1 MPIVTAVNCWV
12 DEVDVPGEAAEMPRK
27 TWIFPLVQDQPPQ
40 PAKNKHMRQ
49 KWVVE
54 VGGMWQRIW
63 GGDFSRAAAFSRQVK
78 SPWHFPGGSGGK
90 ESVCNAGA
98 PGSIPGSERSP
109 LRREWLPTP
118 AFLPGEF
125 HGQRSLAGYSPQG
138 RKQSVTTE

>member
-1 MPIVTAVNCWV
+1 M
-12 DEVDVPGEAAEMPRK
+12 
-27 TWIFPLVQDQPPQ
+27 
-40 PAKNKHMRQ
+40 
-49 KWVVE
+49 VE

-125 HGQRSLAGYSPQG
+125 HRERSLRGYSPWGHKELNLTEQLTFSISAFFIVQLSHPYMTTG
-138 RKQSVTTE
+138 KTHAFDYTDLYQQSDVSAFQYTL